1 MNYNI
6 TRSLFNTKRFHSLLG
21 DQEVLDAALQD
32 YEHPPANAPPPP
44 PAPEAVGGQRPNI
57 DEMIERLAQEQDQRI
72 AHNRRPSD
80 PGLDQPGPS
89 NVRERR
95 ESSSTRGERRA
106 SSGGPP
112 TDHSYAV
119 AALHDPLSPRASELV
134 TDLRVFIRVT
144 NPPTCMNSHL
154 PYSQISQSYI
164 KCYTKLQS

>member
-1 MNYNI
+1 MVIQNKLISFTFIVLN
-6 TRSLFNTKRFHSLLG
+6 TGHPLFLSG

-32 YEHPPANAPPPP
+32 YEHPPANAP
-44 PAPEAVGGQRPNI
+44 APEAAGGQRPNI

-80 PGLDQPGPS
+80 AAIDQPGPS

-95 ESSSTRGERRA
+95 ESSSARGERRA

-119 AALHDPLSPRASELV
+119 AALHDPLSPRASKLATGLMVFV
-134 TDLRVFIRVT
+134 TSCICSLA
-144 NPPTCMNSHL
+144 NSDF
-154 PYSQISQSYI
+154 
-164 KCYTKLQS
+164 

>member
-1 MNYNI
+1 M
-6 TRSLFNTKRFHSLLG
+6 LFNTGHSLFLSG

-32 YEHPPANAPPPP
+32 YEHPPANAPNA
-44 PAPEAVGGQRPNI
+44 PAPEAAGGQRPNI

-80 PGLDQPGPS
+80 AAIDQPGPS

-95 ESSSTRGERRA
+95 ESSSARGERRA

-119 AALHDPLSPRASELV
+119 AALHDPLSPRASELATGHLMPFV
-134 TDLRVFIRVT
+134 TSSMCSLANKVLIFFSIRW
-144 NPPTCMNSHL
+144 CSL
-154 PYSQISQSYI
+154 F
-164 KCYTKLQS
+164 